1 MDCIVFQLVNTG
13 MSITLWN
20 LFLFNQGKS
29 LSIAWFTLVE
39 LLSSLEGNLESWFYS
54 SGNRDQP
61 NPRLDLKVLSS
72 SLFVGIFCNIIN
84 VPNCAGLS
92 LKHRVMHS
100 FSSQRYLEKSV
111 FVLGN
116 YSDRKQIKIRVVLW
130 LSFIR
135 LMRWLSWWNCDVILI
150 WLPFWNSFFSD
161 KN

>member
-1 MDCIVFQLVNTG
+1 MDCIVFQLVNSG

-29 LSIAWFTLVE
+29 LSITCFTLVE

-54 SGNRDQP
+54 NGNRDQP

-116 YSDRKQIKIRVVLW
+116 YSDRKQIKIRVVYQFRCSYHVSGWKL
-130 LSFIR
+130 LK
-135 LMRWLSWWNCDVILI
+135 WWKT
-150 WLPFWNSFFSD
+150 NST
-161 KN
+161 K